1 MTVFL
6 YVFLNTLLAHLL
18 CLSCVCLSCVCFRAV
33 RVRVAPRTGPAH
45 RVHLLRCRRSG
56 RLQHHRHSHPEIVSR
71 TRTCIHTNAH
81 SRACIGR
88 TTRAHTHTGI
98 WPPVMA
104 AQSRPKCVFALA
116 RCQRIPGRFRCQ
128 NELVFWSSFSL
139 PGIRP
144 LSRPAGGRLRPRPST
159 ALLPLIRF

>member
-1 MTVFL
+1 MFFKHASGSPPVS
-6 YVFLNTLLAHLL
+6 LL
-18 CLSCVCLSCVCFRAV
+18 CVSLMCVFPCSTCPSCSTNRASPSCPLAPLPTFRPPSTPSSLAS
-33 RVRVAPRTGPAH
+33 RDCESHTSMHTHKRTQPSMHRSNDTGP
-45 RVHLLRCRRSG
+45 
-56 RLQHHRHSHPEIVSR
+56 
-71 TRTCIHTNAH
+71 
-81 SRACIGR
+81 
-88 TTRAHTHTGI
+88 HTGI